1 VDRPID
7 WNLFWMEKAPFMI
20 PAGILKKVRRIHIST
35 SRLVTGVLA
44 GHYQSV
50 FKGKGMGFEEV
61 REYYPG
67 DDIRSID
74 WNVTAR
80 MGHPYVK
87 KFTEEREL
95 TIMFLLDLS
104 SSCYFATVRQL
115 KRDLAVEL
123 CALLSIS
130 AIKNNDRVGLISFTD
145 RVEKYIPPR
154 KGARH
159 VLRIIRD
166 ALYVRPEGKG
176 TDISLALEYL
186 NKVTTRRTVTFILSD
201 FYATN
206 FEKAL
211 LVTSKRHDL
220 IAIAF
225 LDPVELDMP
234 DLGMVHLE
242 DRETGN
248 CFLIDTSDLR
258 CRNQYGQN
266 AQKRF
271 VERQRLFNSA
281 HIDHLDIR
289 TDVGYL
295 PTLIQFFKRRER
307 RYAR

>member
-1 VDRPID
+1 
-7 WNLFWMEKAPFMI
+7 MI
-20 PAGILKKVRRIHIST
+20 PAGILKKVRRIHISS
-35 SRLVTGVLA
+35 SRLVTDVFA

-87 KFTEEREL
+87 KFMEEREL

-104 SSCYFATVRQL
+104 SSCYFATVHQL

-123 CALLSIS
+123 CALLSFS

-154 KGARH
+154 KGTRH

-176 TDISLALEYL
+176 TDLSLALEYL

-201 FYATN
+201 FYATG

-211 LVTSKRHDL
+211 LVASKRHDL
-220 IAIAF
+220 IAIAL
-225 LDPVELDMP
+225 LDPIELSMP
-234 DLGMVHLE
+234 NLGMVRLE
-242 DRETGN
+242 DHETGN
-248 CFLIDTSDLR
+248 SFLIDTSTLR
-258 CRNQYGQN
+258 CQDQYRQN
-266 AQKRF
+266 AQKKIE
-271 VERQRLFNSA
+271 ERQRLFNSV
-281 HIDHLDIR
+281 HIDYMNIR
-289 TDVGYL
+289 TDAAYL